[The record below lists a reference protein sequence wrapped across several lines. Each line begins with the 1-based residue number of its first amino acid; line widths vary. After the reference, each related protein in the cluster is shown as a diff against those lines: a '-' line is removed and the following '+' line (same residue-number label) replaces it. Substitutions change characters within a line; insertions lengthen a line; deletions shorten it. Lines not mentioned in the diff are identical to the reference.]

1 MSAVFDASPVGE
13 PATTTGK
20 WSGRA
25 WLQFPAFAII
35 AAFMGGPGRKVFDGI
50 AWFDRTIIDGAVN
63 GVAAVVRAGGG
74 WHRTVQSGYVR
85 NYALGV
91 AAGAIVLVALIL
103 TRAVGL
109 F

>member
-1 MSAVFDASPVGE
+1 MTA
-13 PATTTGK
+13 
-20 WSGRA
+20 
-25 WLQFPAFAII
+25 
-35 AAFMGGPGRKVFDGI
+35 RKLFDGI

-74 WHRTVQSGYVR
+74 RLRTVQSGYVR